1 MGLGCNGVCAVE
13 RAGGDAGGGKPVME
27 VRPLGE
33 MPMSP
38 LTMVRPVL
46 VMALVA
52 TMPKP
57 AAVPRL
63 TWACPVAAGA
73 SPRVRTR
80 TECMMLRLMGEGEAW
95 SQIVCRRGSQCGS

>member
-1 MGLGCNGVCAVE
+1 MP
-13 RAGGDAGGGKPVME
+13 GGNPVME

-38 LTMVRPVL
+38 LTIVNPVL

-52 TMPKP
+52 TIPEP

-63 TWACPVAAGA
+63 TWAFPITARA
-73 SPRVRTR
+73 SPKVRASA
-80 TECMMLRLMGEGEAW
+80 ECMMW
-95 SQIVCRRGSQCGS
+95 D